1 MSQLSEVDFQRL
13 QETLLELKT
22 RNYTLEDQ
30 SRKQRSALGEAQAKV
45 TVLTEELEK
54 AKKTIDKSKK
64 ITEIQKVLSENENLK
79 QKLLAQEDDFR
90 LQNQTLLDELSKLV
104 KANDVLGEECKSN
117 NNQHLNENITEL
129 KNKFAE
135 ESEQYKREIYK
146 LQSHIEKYP
155 ESKFLDLQSQ
165 VKKLENER
173 GNFLLD
179 KEKSLLVYEQLLVK
193 YESLTSEFN
202 DKSQTLEDVKISFER
217 NESELKELKLVAEN
231 RKKVIDDMAL
241 EMAGKMEEKQT
252 EINDLKAS
260 LEALAEE
267 KNTLLQLKDD
277 ENKSL
282 SLKLQQQESCFKEL
296 SLLRNEH
303 QNLLQFKQSLETEIE
318 KLIEAQREMEKLHEK
333 KVDELDKRNFEEKEN
348 IKEEHDKVCKE
359 YDLKLELTNVQIS
372 EYEEKVSKLKQEI
385 EDNYEDRRISEK
397 KGHALVKDMKRQ
409 LQLEKSKN
417 EKLQEKLKEYLETTS
432 NLSGL
437 GNEDRRSVSSWSLM
451 SEQNDRTS
459 TPTHWS
465 SSPFHSS
472 NGIINECVDDSL
484 QPSDVQVENDALVSR
499 MTQENDTLLSRVA
512 KLQEDKWMLEEKV
525 TMLEQSGA
533 QMAEEIVTKS
543 KLILQHCMGSGNKAQ
558 APRTSLSTPTGDNKV
573 RNFVDKLDK
582 LVHLEIDI
590 NKESHKQE
598 MTRMQQ
604 MLEETLVKNM
614 HLQEDIENMS
624 HEVARLS
631 KLSKP

>member
-146 LQSHIEKYP
+146 LQSHNEKYP

-179 KEKSLLVYEQLLVK
+179 KEKSLLVYGQLLK

-202 DKSQTLEDVKISFER
+202 DKSQTLENVKISFER

-267 KNTLLQLKDD
+267 KNTLLQFKDD

-359 YDLKLELTNVQIS
+359 YDLKLEL
-372 EYEEKVSKLKQEI
+372 KC
-385 EDNYEDRRISEK
+385 
-397 KGHALVKDMKRQ
+397 
-409 LQLEKSKN
+409 
-417 EKLQEKLKEYLETTS
+417 S
-432 NLSGL
+432 N
-437 GNEDRRSVSSWSLM
+437 
-451 SEQNDRTS
+451 
-459 TPTHWS
+459 
-465 SSPFHSS
+465 
-472 NGIINECVDDSL
+472 
-484 QPSDVQVENDALVSR
+484 
-499 MTQENDTLLSRVA
+499 
-512 KLQEDKWMLEEKV
+512 
-525 TMLEQSGA
+525 
-533 QMAEEIVTKS
+533 
-543 KLILQHCMGSGNKAQ
+543 
-558 APRTSLSTPTGDNKV
+558 
-573 RNFVDKLDK
+573 
-582 LVHLEIDI
+582 
-590 NKESHKQE
+590 
-598 MTRMQQ
+598 
-604 MLEETLVKNM
+604 
-614 HLQEDIENMS
+614 
-624 HEVARLS
+624 
-631 KLSKP
+631 